1 MIDSNN
7 NSGSTQPSKAAKK
20 NNPKRGRTFL
30 LYALIL
36 IVILV
41 LAIFS
46 GYRSGIGIR
55 RDTRAQ
61 AINQQ
66 IGEQFQNTLVDIEF
80 GRYEIAK
87 QRLEWIIENDPNFPG
102 AQEKLTEVLVQINLQ
117 ENYVPPT
124 ATPAP
129 TSTPDFSGVQ
139 EAFSHAQQ
147 LIAAQD
153 WPGALSAL
161 DESRKLDPNYETSK
175 VDGMYY
181 FALRNRGYDL
191 ITKEGNLEGGIY
203 YITLAERFGIL
214 DVNANGVR
222 EGARYYI
229 LGASF
234 WELNWE
240 QTLFYFNQVYGGWP
254 SLWDG
259 TMTATDRF
267 RIASMRYGD
276 EFFGQDKF
284 CDAVVQYENSQSIGP
299 LDDLAQ
305 QNYNKAYVKCFPPT
319 ATFDPS
325 SLFTPTIDPNLPTNT
340 TSRDQRIRLFRQR
353 KHRYQRYQLHDTSPS
368 WALALTYWLHLLAT
382 VTWIG
387 SIVAI
392 SILFLPAAKATLK
405 PIDHLALIDAMQK
418 RLEPIAWFS
427 MTLLLLTGL
436 FQMSVNPHYDGFV
449 STSTQWS
456 TAILI
461 KHILGIFMVVAAAI
475 QTWEVFPAIRRTLMN
490 KNNADEEKVLQLQKR
505 ERRLLRI
512 NFGLSLLILLAT
524 AFARAS

>member
-1 MIDSNN
+1 MIESNN
-7 NSGSTQPSKAAKK
+7 NSGSTQPSKAVQKPK
-20 NNPKRGRTFL
+20 TKRGRTFL

-36 IVILV
+36 IVILGIA
-41 LAIFS
+41 LYG
-46 GYRSGIGIR
+46 GYQSGIGIR

-61 AINQQ
+61 AMSQQ
-66 IGEQFQNTLVDIEF
+66 LGEQFQNTIVDIEF

-87 QRLEWIIENDPNFPG
+87 QRLEWIIDNDPNFPG

-124 ATPAP
+124 ATPSL

-139 EAFSHAQQ
+139 DAFARAQQ

-240 QTLFYFNQVYGGWP
+240 QTLFYFNQVFGGWP

-259 TMTATDRF
+259 TMTASERF
-267 RIASMRYGD
+267 RVASMRYGD

-284 CDAVVQYENSQSIGP
+284 CDAVAQYENAQRISP
-299 LDDLAQ
+299 LDQLAQ
-305 QNYNKAYVKCFPPT
+305 QNYNLAYVRCFPPT
-319 ATFDPS
+319 PTFDPS
-325 SLFTPTIDPNLPTNT
+325 SLFTPTTDPNLPTNT
-340 TSRDQRIRLFRQR
+340 PD
-353 KHRYQRYQLHDTSPS
+353 
-368 WALALTYWLHLLAT
+368 
-382 VTWIG
+382 G
-387 SIVAI
+387 STNTPV
-392 SILFLPAAKATLK
+392 PPT
-405 PIDHLALIDAMQK
+405 PT
-418 RLEPIAWFS
+418 ETPP
-427 MTLLLLTGL
+427 T
-436 FQMSVNPHYDGFV
+436 P
-449 STSTQWS
+449 
-456 TAILI
+456 
-461 KHILGIFMVVAAAI
+461 
-475 QTWEVFPAIRRTLMN
+475 
-490 KNNADEEKVLQLQKR
+490 
-505 ERRLLRI
+505 
-512 NFGLSLLILLAT
+512 
-524 AFARAS
+524 